1 MTRLDNIHSAVRSS
15 VQFYKD
21 RPNPGQP
28 TPFSMDEFV
37 HRIRHAVH
45 ISTVAVGYIAL
56 QIQVKVVNLGYAWLG
71 TGHETHKVFSSV
83 LSKSKTTH
91 KLTDT
96 LVLSL
101 TINLIVQ
108 KIPSWQCFIMVAVS
122 HTDSK
127 YGQDRYKFNS
137 FGFTHYWLLS
147 HYYYYYILGRRMTP
161 PFICL

>member
-1 MTRLDNIHSAVRSS
+1 
-15 VQFYKD
+15 
-21 RPNPGQP
+21 
-28 TPFSMDEFV
+28 MDEFV

-101 TINLIVQ
+101 TINLIVPN
-108 KIPSWQCFIMVAVS
+108 IPSWQCFIMLSAIEIQS
-122 HTDSK
+122 MGKIGNRTNLTALDSPTT
-127 YGQDRYKFNS
+127 G
-137 FGFTHYWLLS
+137 
-147 HYYYYYILGRRMTP
+147 YYLIIIIIISSEGG
-161 PFICL
+161 

>member
-56 QIQVKVVNLGYAWLG
+56 QIQVKVVNLGCAWLG

-108 KIPSWQCFIMVAVS
+108 NIPSWQCFIMLSPIEIQSMGKIGNGTNLTAL
-122 HTDSK
+122 DSPTT
-127 YGQDRYKFNS
+127 G
-137 FGFTHYWLLS
+137 
-147 HYYYYYILGRRMTP
+147 YYLIIIIIISSEGG
-161 PFICL
+161 